1 MLLRLVRLE
10 CEVARSAQV
19 HLSLDYAH
27 KFAQLAVWCSVSQLF
42 RFFFVLF
49 LFFNMLCLL
58 VVFVTVML
66 IVELKVLLL
75 RLRECFCPLLPINIE
90 RDANPSCRK
99 DAKTYFL

>member
-1 MLLRLVRLE
+1 MRINSRSLR
-10 CEVARSAQV
+10 CG
-19 HLSLDYAH
+19 
-27 KFAQLAVWCSVSQLF
+27 AVFHSFFV
-42 RFFFVLF
+42 FFVLF

-75 RLRECFCPLLPINIE
+75 RLRECFCPLLPISIE

-99 DAKTYFL
+99 DVKIGYIF